1 MAEDWERYARAV
13 IASMR
18 EVLAEAEEKHHPL
31 PLETADY
38 WLSVGATLGLS
49 RPGDARRLLAT
60 LERAKNV
67 ILGRALGRAGLWR
80 ALWR

>member
-31 PLETADY
+31 VLETADY
-38 WLSVGATLGLS
+38 WLSLGATLGLS
-49 RPGDARRLLAT
+49 RPEEARRLLAM
-60 LERAKNV
+60 LEPDGDARAELEADANEFV
-67 ILGRALGRAGLWR
+67 AEALG
-80 ALWR
+80 